1 MNENTEQPSAHDQH
15 VLGILNSLN
24 TRQKLVGICLL
35 AAPVIGV
42 VGGIVSIAKTI
53 VEVTKK

>member
-1 MNENTEQPSAHDQH
+1 MNNNTEMSAHDQH

-42 VGGIVSIAKTI
+42 VGGIVSIVKTI